1 MKRKVMVL
9 TGNRSEYGILKNILW
24 GIQCSKKLE
33 LYIVATGAHLSER
46 YGYTIKEIE
55 DDGFKVWKKI
65 LLNNILEEKVR
76 IPEEMGS
83 LMLHLS
89 NAFCEVRPDIL
100 LLLGD
105 RYEMLAS
112 ASVAVGLHIPIAHI
126 SGGECTEG
134 AMDEQIRHAITKMSH
149 IHFPGASAYAENI
162 KKMGEEAW
170 RIFAVGDPGI
180 ENIKNIKIVPRE
192 ELEEDLKITINKKT
206 LLVTYHPVTLE
217 LAELEYQINNLF
229 QALSNYSGA
238 IIVTYPNSDDGSELI
253 IRKWQELSK
262 LKNTVCLVHNLGN
275 HRYLN
280 VMRYCG
286 AVVGNSSSAIVEAP
300 FLKVPAVNI
309 GNRQK
314 GRLMADSIICCGYGR
329 EEIENAIDKALSD
342 VFAETV
348 QCSKSLYGEGDTSRK
363 IVNVLENIALDD
375 KLLKKKLCWDE

>member
-1 MKRKVMVL
+1 M
-9 TGNRSEYGILKNILW
+9 GLK
-24 GIQCSKKLE
+24 
-33 LYIVATGAHLSER
+33 
-46 YGYTIKEIE
+46 
-55 DDGFKVWKKI
+55 KKI

-180 ENIKNIKIVPRE
+180 E
-192 ELEEDLKITINKKT
+192 
-206 LLVTYHPVTLE
+206 Y
-217 LAELEYQINNLF
+217 
-229 QALSNYSGA
+229 
-238 IIVTYPNSDDGSELI
+238 
-253 IRKWQELSK
+253 
-262 LKNTVCLVHNLGN
+262 
-275 HRYLN
+275 
-280 VMRYCG
+280 
-286 AVVGNSSSAIVEAP
+286 
-300 FLKVPAVNI
+300 
-309 GNRQK
+309 
-314 GRLMADSIICCGYGR
+314 
-329 EEIENAIDKALSD
+329 
-342 VFAETV
+342 
-348 QCSKSLYGEGDTSRK
+348 
-363 IVNVLENIALDD
+363 
-375 KLLKKKLCWDE
+375 